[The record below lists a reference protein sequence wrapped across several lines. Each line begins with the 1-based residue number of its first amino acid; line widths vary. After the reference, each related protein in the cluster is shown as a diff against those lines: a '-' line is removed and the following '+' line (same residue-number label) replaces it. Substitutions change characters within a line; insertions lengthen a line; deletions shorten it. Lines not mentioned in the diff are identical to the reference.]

1 MNKNYCKKYF
11 LRDKVF
17 FNSTVPQ
24 KSLRPTLSELTQ
36 KNKFVHSLIFLETVL
51 CPVRIYRRIDVDFR
65 YKRDRS
71 SLFNVTLRVN
81 AL

>member
-24 KSLRPTLSELTQ
+24 KSLRPTLSELARTDSE
-36 KNKFVHSLIFLETVL
+36 K
-51 CPVRIYRRIDVDFR
+51 
-65 YKRDRS
+65 
-71 SLFNVTLRVN
+71 
-81 AL
+81 